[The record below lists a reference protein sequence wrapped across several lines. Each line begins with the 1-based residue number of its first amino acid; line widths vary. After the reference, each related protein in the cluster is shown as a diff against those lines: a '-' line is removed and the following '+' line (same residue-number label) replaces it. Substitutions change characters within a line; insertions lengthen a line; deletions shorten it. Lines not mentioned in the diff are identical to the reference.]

1 MAVVIDIP
9 GVGEVTAQN
18 AASEQTLKDILKA
31 LGGSGRGA
39 AGPGGG
45 APGGAG
51 GGRPQ

>member
-31 LGGSGRGA
+31 LGGLSIK
-39 AGPGGG
+39 P
-45 APGGAG
+45 P
-51 GGRPQ
+51 PVM